1 MDSKNKFKL
10 ALGAF
15 LFCSIALLLAGCGKV
30 NKEAM
35 GFISHGASLSKDVAI
50 KFSAV
55 KDFLHSKTTHEEAV
69 NKWKQATQINLDG
82 TAKGF
87 NDVYVAAQKGSL
99 KDITIDSLKEQGQ
112 VIKILTH
119 AKLIQKQK
127 DGKKVFPKL
136 ENNNPFVQA
145 IVNTIAQAK
154 LSGTK

>member
-1 MDSKNKFKL
+1 M
-10 ALGAF
+10 
-15 LFCSIALLLAGCGKV
+15 C
-30 NKEAM
+30 
-35 GFISHGASLSKDVAI
+35 ASLSKDVAI

-112 VIKILTH
+112 VITIL
-119 AKLIQKQK
+119 LS
-127 DGKKVFPKL
+127 GF
-136 ENNNPFVQA
+136 QA
-145 IVNTIAQAK
+145 IKKDLDDSKPEVVAWETQYEADLNALIVDFNGANQAFK
-154 LSGTK
+154 KK